1 MADEPPAIGASL
13 KDFSPSQFARYS
25 QLLDESID
33 MEPAQRREWL
43 SALALSDPAWAAY
56 LQNLFASLEGREQS
70 LLETQDGLARHLAST
85 NEDDASL
92 IGRQFGP
99 YRVLSL
105 IGHGGMGS
113 VWLAERADGLFTR
126 QVALKLVHPALIS
139 RVLTERS
146 VREREILA
154 SLNHPNIAR
163 LLDAGSSQEGQP
175 FLALEYI
182 AGVPLTTYC
191 DTHRLSIRERL
202 QLFKQVLS
210 AVQYAH
216 SHLVIHRDLKPSNI
230 MVTEAGHVYLLD
242 FGIAKLLTDGEAK
255 ETELTRLGGR
265 ALTPDYAAPEQITGA
280 PITTAADVY
289 ALGVMLYELL
299 LGERPYRLKRE
310 TRGALEEAIL
320 QADPVVPSRATPTDS
335 AVAARATTAR
345 KLLQSFEGDLDTIVV
360 KALKKSPAERYRTAE
375 SFSEDIDRFLRGDI
389 VLARPDSMTYRT
401 VKFIRRHRVGI
412 GVAGILI
419 LSLLAGLA
427 ATSYEARVAAR
438 QRDEAL
444 AAELRL
450 QTQAAAARLQANQVP
465 AALDIILK
473 VLPVHGSHRAYTPE
487 ALSVFQE
494 ARAAD
499 LEIMAVVGHDGWV
512 RSIAFSSDGGRIIT
526 ASYDGTAKVWD
537 AASGVELLRLSGH
550 GDHVNSAAFSPDGRR
565 IVTASDDKTARI
577 WDASTAQELMQ
588 LSGHTLGVETAEF
601 SPDGLRI
608 VTASIDKTARIWDA
622 TSGKQLTVLGGHSE
636 AVSSARFSHDGG
648 RIVTASDDKTARI
661 WDAATGRE
669 MMVFRGHTDPLE
681 SGRFSPDGQ
690 RIVTTSIDQTA
701 RIWNVATGQEIM
713 ALRGHKALLLSA
725 VFSSDGLRV
734 VTSSFDATVRIWDAV
749 TGREVQVLSGHGDS
763 MMGAAFSP
771 DGKRVAGG
779 SGKGTFRVWDSS
791 PGREIMKF
799 QGEALVEFG
808 AFSPDGSRVL
818 TVGDDKLGHIWDVA
832 TGRELTR
839 LSGHSLRVSFGAFSA
854 DGLRA
859 VTSSTDQTAKIWDA
873 VTGREL
879 ETLKGHTDIVYS
891 AVFSPDDRRILT
903 ASQDKS
909 VRLWNSASA
918 EQVLQLSGHTEMV
931 EGAVFSPD
939 GTQIASASE
948 DRTGRIWD
956 AATGRQLAAL
966 PHEFHVLR
974 IAFSPDGRQVVTSGG
989 DGIAR
994 IWDVATASE
1003 LKRLVGHSDAMQ
1015 SAVFSP
1021 DGLQILTSSFDGTAR
1036 IWDAKTGRQLR
1047 VLAGHSDGL
1056 SSAAFSPRGDRILTT
1071 SLDKTARIWD
1081 ARTPD
1086 IETQIAWSLASQF
1099 DSLSDTDR
1107 FQLGLSDPE
1116 GVRRWPAQ
1124 HLKCDELAAAP
1135 YDPKRRASGVL
1146 ANQIAASLALEACA
1160 KPNDDSGANARLGY
1174 QHGRALMASDKY
1186 SEARRDFE
1194 DAIAR
1199 GYFAARIDLARLL
1212 SNPAGAMLDLPRAIS
1227 LDEQSWH
1234 DGMSV
1239 AAFDLGVLYE
1249 HGVNAGNAGTTA
1261 VLPVNEAEAWIWYQR
1276 AADAGEPNALAR
1288 FASRQDLAAA
1298 SEKSPTKKQA
1308 LQLEAF
1314 KFYAAAA
1321 ERARLEGWPDA
1332 AWETWRHR
1340 RATLARLLERG
1351 GMIGETAAAYGEV
1364 VNRNAAP
1371 VTVWDR
1377 LSLTRPAA
1385 VSQ

>member
-33 MEPAQRREWL
+33 MQPAQRREWL
-43 SALALSDPAWAAY
+43 SALELSDPAWAAY
-56 LQNLFASLEGREQS
+56 LQNLFASLQASEQN
-70 LLETQDGLARHLAST
+70 LLETQDGLARHLASI
-85 NEDDASL
+85 NEEDVLL
-92 IGRQFGP
+92 IGKQFGP

-105 IGHGGMGS
+105 LGHGGMGS

-139 RVLTERS
+139 RVITERS

-154 SLNHPNIAR
+154 GLNHPNIAR
-163 LLDAGSSQEGQP
+163 LLDAGSSQDGQP

-182 AGVPLTTYC
+182 AGEPLTTYC
-191 DTHRLSIRERL
+191 DAQRLSIRERL

-216 SHLVIHRDLKPSNI
+216 GHLVIHRDLKPSNI

-265 ALTPDYAAPEQITGA
+265 ALTPDYAAPEQIVGA

-299 LGERPYRLKRE
+299 LGERPYQLKRA

-320 QADPVVPSRATPTDS
+320 QADPVAPSRATPTES
-335 AVAARATTAR
+335 AASARATTLR
-345 KLLQSFEGDLDTIVV
+345 KLLQSFEGDLDTIVG
-360 KALKKSPAERYRTAE
+360 KALKKSPAERYQTAE

-389 VLARPDSMTYRT
+389 VLARPDSLTYRA

-412 GVAGILI
+412 GVASVLI
-419 LSLLAGLA
+419 LSLVAGLA

-450 QTQAAAARLQANQVP
+450 QTQAAAGRLQANEVP
-465 AALDIILK
+465 AALGIILK
-473 VLPVHGSHRAYTPE
+473 VLPVPGSHRAYTPE

-499 LEIMAVVGHDGWV
+499 LEIMAVVGHAGWV

-550 GDHVNSAAFSPDGRR
+550 DGHVNSAAFSPDGRR
-565 IVTASDDKTARI
+565 IVTASADKTVRI
-577 WDASTAQELMQ
+577 WDAVSAQELMR
-588 LSGHTLGVETAEF
+588 LNGHTLGVETAEF
-601 SPDGLRI
+601 SPDGARI
-608 VTASIDKTARIWDA
+608 VTASIDKSARIWDA
-622 TSGKQLTVLGGHSE
+622 ASGRQLMVLGGHTE
-636 AVSSARFSHDGG
+636 AVSSARFSSDGG

-669 MMVFRGHTDPLE
+669 IMVFKGHTDPLE
-681 SGRFSPDGQ
+681 SGRFSPDGL

-701 RIWNVATGQEIM
+701 RIWNAATGREMM
-713 ALRGHKALLLSA
+713 ALRGHTALLLSA
-725 VFSSDGLRV
+725 AFSPDGLRV
-734 VTSSFDATVRIWDAV
+734 VTSSFDATTRIWDAG
-749 TGREVQVLSGHGDS
+749 TGREVKVLSGHGVS

-779 SGKGTFRVWDSS
+779 AGRGTFRVWDSS

-799 QGEALVEFG
+799 QSEGLVEFG

-839 LSGHSLRVSFGAFSA
+839 LTGHSLRVNFGSFSA

-859 VTSSTDQTAKIWDA
+859 VTASTDQTAKIWDA
-873 VTGREL
+873 VSGREL

-891 AVFSPDDRRILT
+891 ALFSPDDRRVLT
-903 ASQDKS
+903 TSQDKS
-909 VRLWNSASA
+909 VRLWNSATA
-918 EQVLQLSGHTEMV
+918 EPVLQLSGHTEMV
-931 EGAVFSPD
+931 QGAVFSPD
-939 GTQIASASE
+939 GSHIASASD
-948 DRTGRIWD
+948 DRTCRIWD

-966 PHEFHVLR
+966 PHEAPVLK
-974 IAFSPDGRQVVTSGG
+974 ATFSPDGRQIVTSGG

-994 IWDVATASE
+994 IWDVATARE
-1003 LKRLVGHSDAMQ
+1003 LLRLVGHRDAMQ
-1015 SAVFSP
+1015 TAVFSP
-1021 DGLQILTSSFDGTAR
+1021 DGLRILTSSFDGTAR

-1047 VLAGHSDGL
+1047 VLAGHTDGL
-1056 SSAAFSPRGDRILTT
+1056 DSAAFSPRGDRILTA
-1071 SLDKTARIWD
+1071 SLDKTARVWD

-1107 FQLGLSDPE
+1107 FQLGLSASE

-1124 HLKCDELAAAP
+1124 HSKCDELAAAP
-1135 YDPKRRASGVL
+1135 YDPKRRAPGVL
-1146 ANQIAASLALEACA
+1146 AHQIAVSLALEACA
-1160 KPNDDSGANARLGY
+1160 KQNDDSGARATLAY
-1174 QHGRALMASDKY
+1174 QHGRALLASDKFPD
-1186 SEARRDFE
+1186 ARRDFE

-1199 GYFAARIDLARLL
+1199 GHFAARIDLARLL
-1212 SNPAGAMLDLPRAIS
+1212 SNPGSGMLDLPRAIS
-1227 LDEQSWH
+1227 LDEQSWR

-1239 AAFDLGVLYE
+1239 AAFDLGALYE
-1249 HGVNAGNAGTTA
+1249 HGVNSGVAGTTA
-1261 VLPVNEAEAWIWYQR
+1261 VLLVNEAEAWIWYQR
-1276 AADAGEPNALAR
+1276 AADAGEPDALAR

-1298 SEKSPTKKQA
+1298 SEESPTKKQA

-1321 ERARLEGWPDA
+1321 ERARLEDWPDG
-1332 AWETWRHR
+1332 AWEVWRHR
-1340 RATLARLLERG
+1340 RATLARLLEREG
-1351 GMIGETAAAYGEV
+1351 KIGETAAVYGDV
-1364 VNRNAAP
+1364 IKRNAAP
-1371 VTVWDR
+1371 ISVWDR
-1377 LSLTRPAA
+1377 LPLIGKSN
-1385 VSQ
+1385 